1 MSKQKYTSIGGQA
14 LIEGIMMKGPEKTA
28 MAVRR
33 PDGEIEI
40 RYLGFT
46 PLSKKHKILGLPIIR
61 GVVNYVQ
68 AMVEG
73 YKSLMLSA
81 EISGFADDEDEKPTS
96 TTMTVIMTIA
106 SVLAVVLSVFLF
118 MYLPALIFDG
128 INYLAAHK
136 ITHLASLFE
145 GLLRLVILVCYMLAV
160 SKMPDIKRVFMYHG
174 AEHKTIFCFEA
185 KEELTVEN
193 AKKQRRLHPRCGTSF
208 LILMI
213 LVSILVSSA
222 LSLIFPTLRS
232 IRILWVL
239 IKILLIPL
247 ICGLGYELI
256 KICGKYDNVITRIIS
271 APGMWLQ
278 KITTQEPDDSMLEI
292 AIAALK
298 AVLPEGEVIPVSE
311 CECEA
316 ENNEGDNE

>member
-14 LIEGIMMKGPEKTA
+14 LIEGIMMRGTDKTA
-28 MAVRR
+28 MAVRK

-40 RYLGFT
+40 KYLNFT
-46 PLSKKHKILGLPIIR
+46 PIAKKHKFLGLPIIR
-61 GVVNYVQ
+61 GVVNYIES
-68 AMVEG
+68 MIWG

-81 EISGFADDEDEKPTS
+81 DISGFAEEDGEKPS
-96 TTMTVIMTIA
+96 SAAMTVIMSVA
-106 SVLAVVLSVFLF
+106 SVLAVILSVFLF

-128 INYLAAHK
+128 INYLCLGVLTPLAA
-136 ITHLASLFE
+136 LFE
-145 GLLRLVILVCYMLAV
+145 GILRLAILVIYMYAV
-160 SKMPDIKRVFMYHG
+160 SKMPDIKRVFQYHG

-193 AKKQRRLHPRCGTSF
+193 ARKQKRLHPRCGTSF

-222 LSLIFPTLRS
+222 IAILFPSLRQ
-232 IRILWVL
+232 IRILWVI

-256 KICGKYDNVITRIIS
+256 KICGRYDNLFTRIVS
-271 APGMWLQ
+271 APGQWLQ
-278 KITTQEPDDSMLEI
+278 KITTKEPSYDMLEI

-298 AVLPEGEVIPVSE
+298 AVLPEES
-311 CECEA
+311 EA
-316 ENNEGDNE
+316 ENE